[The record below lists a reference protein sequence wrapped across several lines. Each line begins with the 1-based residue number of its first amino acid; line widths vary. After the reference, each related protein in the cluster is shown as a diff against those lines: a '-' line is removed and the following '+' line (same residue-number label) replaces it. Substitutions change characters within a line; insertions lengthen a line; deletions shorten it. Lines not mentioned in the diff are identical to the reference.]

1 MSRARIIGLTGG
13 IASGK
18 STLAAYFQKKG
29 ARVLSADALAW
40 QLARPQGAL
49 YQKYVE
55 HFGPKIL
62 LPDGSLDRRAIG
74 AIVFGDAAQRQW
86 LDAVSHPLLRAA
98 MEAELASAKQKNFSV
113 IILDV
118 PLLFEAGWDKMTEES
133 CLVFVDEEVQLQRL
147 MNRNGYSKAEA
158 LERIVAQM
166 PLAEK
171 KRRADRLI
179 DNNGSL
185 AETFA
190 QADELWKEW
199 THAGLS

>member
-18 STLAAYFQKKG
+18 STVAAYFQEKG
-29 ARVLSADALAW
+29 AAVLSADDLAW
-40 QLARPQGAL
+40 QLTKPQGAL

-55 HFGPKIL
+55 HFGPRIL

-133 CLVFVDEEVQLQRL
+133 CLVFVDEQVQLQRL

-158 LERIVAQM
+158 LERIAAQM

-185 AETFA
+185 AEAFA